1 MHRVRGPLLM
11 YEAAHL
17 RTGPPAALRHR
28 AGQADGRD
36 QRGQRAAVPVREAG
50 RLGGR
55 EAFPDRGGQVRGR
68 RRVAVVRQQAE
79 EAVGLPAQRPRGRPG
94 GPGTA
99 PRRAGRSAGSTA
111 SRSTPPAKLPLSGAG
126 RLPRTCARSGSWG
139 VSGLITRIRP
149 SCSVIRPWSSSSA
162 RTAPAIPYSRKRL
175 RQYGLPR
182 CGSSASSSSSSGSVS
197 PGRSAVMAPGRFGP
211 SLRRDP
217 PACRAGPAPRPSAS
231 PRRRPPGTSAC
242 RPGGPAGR
250 GRSR

>member
-1 MHRVRGPLLM
+1 MHRVRGPLLA
-11 YEAAHL
+11 YEVAHR

-28 AGQADGRD
+28 ARQADRRD
-36 QRGQRAAVPVREAG
+36 QCGQCAAARVREAG
-50 RLGGR
+50 RPGGR
-55 EAFPDRGGQVRGR
+55 EALPDRGRQVRGR

-79 EAVGLPAQRPRGRPG
+79 EAAGLPAQDRAVDQVVQAQLLDVPAGPPDPPLRADAARG
-94 GPGTA
+94 
-99 PRRAGRSAGSTA
+99 SAVVRG
-111 SRSTPPAKLPLSGAG
+111 G

-197 PGRSAVMAPGRFGP
+197 PGWAGVMVSARFGP

-217 PACRAGPAPRPSAS
+217 PACRAGPVPRPSSS
-231 PRRRPPGTSAC
+231 PCRRPPGTSAC

-250 GRSR
+250 VRSR